1 MKKKKFKNEEE
12 IRKSPIVQSR
22 YKGIGEYDIYRD
34 FAIFNLN
41 DMYVYYDMDIVD
53 FYKKIEKLLLKY
65 EKEGKYLAIQE
76 IDMKHVVL
84 SKHEV
89 NKLTYWQFN
98 AWYWY
103 CIDKLHKDEEYSY
116 KRLNM
121 KPIMDEYH
129 KCVRERTKK
138 SKKVTVKVQ
147 LIDSPIKTNFSLF
160 TNGPY
165 YKSEE

>member
-12 IRKSPIVQSR
+12 IKKSPIVQSR

-34 FAIFNLN
+34 FAIFDLN

-89 NKLTYWQFN
+89 NKLIYWQFN

-103 CIDKLHKDEEYSY
+103 CIDKLHKDEKYSY

-121 KPIMDEYH
+121 KPIVDEYH
-129 KCVRERTKK
+129 KRVREKSEK

-147 LIDSPIKTNFSLF
+147 LIDNHIKTNFLLF
-160 TNGPY
+160 TDAPFH
-165 YKSEE
+165 KPE